1 MKILGKLLLGL
12 GLLATP
18 LLAGSNNSVIAAMG
32 GVVIL
37 FFLVYLALIILF
49 LLSQSSFAKVMTTS
63 NPMNNTSGVWI
74 WTQLIPIWSLVAIP
88 VTLLKLNTQFQAFV
102 AERNLTFNDIKMY
115 SNVWG
120 WVWYGSSIASF
131 IFPLF
136 GLVAL
141 VGLIGFW
148 VHISNVKKSILMLN
162 AAPVTV
168 NAEAAQE

>member
-1 MKILGKLLLGL
+1 MKTLGKTLLGL
-12 GLLATP
+12 GLLASP
-18 LLAGSNNSVIAAMG
+18 LLADTDGDVMAAVG
-32 GVVIL
+32 GAFIL
-37 FFLVYLALIILF
+37 FFLVYLAIVIMF
-49 LLSQSSFAKVMTTS
+49 LLSQSSFAKAMTTS

-88 VTLLKLNTQFQAFV
+88 VTLLKLNTQFQAYV
-102 AERNLTFNDIKMY
+102 AENNLTFNDIKMY

-120 WVWYGSSIASF
+120 WIWYGSTIASF

-141 VGLIGFW
+141 IGLIGFW
-148 VHISNVKKSILMLN
+148 VHISNVKKSILMSN

-168 NAEAAQE
+168 NATQE

>member
-1 MKILGKLLLGL
+1 MKTLGKLLLGL

-18 LLAGSNNSVIAAMG
+18 LLAGSNNGIMAAIG
-32 GVVIL
+32 GAAIL
-37 FFLVYLALIILF
+37 FFLVYLAIIILF
-49 LLSQSSFAKVMTTS
+49 LLSQSSFAQVMSTS

-120 WVWYGSSIASF
+120 WVWYGGSIASF

-136 GLVAL
+136 GIVAL

-148 VHISNVKKSILMLN
+148 VHINNVKKSILMLN
-162 AAPVTV
+162 TAPLTV
-168 NAEAAQE
+168 HTEATQE